1 MAETPGKLFTL
12 LAQITRDG
20 EEGRTWAEE
29 DRMDR
34 EEPRDQTKGTAFIK
48 HLEMDEMAALPF

>member
-34 EEPRDQTKGTAFIK
+34 EEARGQFESPGIRQKGQP
-48 HLEMDEMAALPF
+48 L